1 LIFVKA
7 RLRDDANALELLESE
22 DIALRELFTELMQR
36 RGLSVQDRAEY
47 GDIAK
52 EIVHHVA
59 VREVALV
66 EVAHAVS
73 PDPRVGEVASRI
85 ERGRK
90 ECRSHFHRVERMSR
104 GVQGMNLRTG
114 QAFDTEMEELIQ
126 VVGTE
131 IEWDLDEAIPEL
143 RASLTRTHRDEELRS
158 ARQLRRHAPTDL
170 DPGGARWRERAPM
183 ISRFLTVYD
192 RLRDFPSASRP
203 DR

>member
-1 LIFVKA
+1 MA

-22 DIALRELFTELMQR
+22 DIALRELFTELLQR

-52 EIVHHVA
+52 EIVRHVA
-59 VREVALV
+59 VREVALA
-66 EVAHAVS
+66 EVAHVAS
-73 PDPRVGEVASRI
+73 PDPRVSEVASRI

-90 ECRSHFHRVERMSR
+90 ECRSHIHRVEKMSR

-114 QAFDTEMEELIQ
+114 QAFDTEMEELVQ

-143 RASLTRTHRDEELRS
+143 RASLTRTRRHEELKR
-158 ARQLRRHAPTDL
+158 AGHLRRHAPTDL
-170 DPGGARWRERAPM
+170 GPSGPRWRERAPM